1 MDDAQRSIRFPS
13 FYSQISGV
21 GRVPPNRTIQGLRRK
36 TSKKADPGPQTIPL
50 GLRTLSKGEGFIPM
64 RFFSEEDIQIYMGLP
79 NHRLNWLMLFTGQ
92 TTSRKIADILYP
104 RHREIGLP
112 IEERFAPTESLPV
125 ALKSWLEPVSII
137 ISRVRQGVWTPEPL
151 YVLNFR
157 ADRNDP
163 WIIRAEHLCGQVP
176 DGTHR
181 ILAYAMLGSEFPD
194 VSVRVRVLCI
204 RPWALAGMNCI
215 TIPMR
220 MCMDPVHTPEF
231 LKKRFS
237 GSATFRPAKRPSG
250 QI

>member
-1 MDDAQRSIRFPS
+1 MMRSDPFDFLPS
-13 FYSQISGV
+13 IPKSQVLGEFRRIERSKASEE
-21 GRVPPNRTIQGLRRK
+21 RPPRRPTLALR
-36 TSKKADPGPQTIPL
+36 
-50 GLRTLSKGEGFIPM
+50 LSLSVFGHSPREGFIPM

-92 TTSRKIADILYP
+92 TTSRKIADIVYP